1 MTEENHSLTGPA
13 EMESP
18 EEQQLDEVPVTE
30 AGIEESGFAEKKKIG
45 IGFWI
50 AAFWLALITFLAVF
64 APVLPFK
71 EPNQNFIAFE
81 QKENP
86 VTGKIQDRPVQP
98 PYSPS
103 GEHWLGTDQDARDIL
118 SRSIHG
124 ARVSLAVGA
133 LTALFGI
140 IVGGA
145 LGMIAGYFKGILDK
159 IISAIF
165 LVSLSF
171 PGLILAILVVAL
183 VDRSLITISITIG
196 ILAVAPIGR
205 LARAQTLSFAE
216 REFVLAAET
225 LGAKKSRILVREL
238 LPNVLIPMST
248 LAMLVIAIAIVA
260 EGTLAFLGLSVQG
273 SSTWGKLIL
282 TGSGLQT
289 LETSPWVAFAPMGF
303 LFLTVASFNYMS
315 DRLRDYFDVR
325 EIFVTRD

>member
-1 MTEENHSLTGPA
+1 M
-13 EMESP
+13 
-18 EEQQLDEVPVTE
+18 
-30 AGIEESGFAEKKKIG
+30 
-45 IGFWI
+45 
-50 AAFWLALITFLAVF
+50 
-64 APVLPFK
+64 
-71 EPNQNFIAFE
+71 
-81 QKENP
+81 
-86 VTGKIQDRPVQP
+86 
-98 PYSPS
+98 
-103 GEHWLGTDQDARDIL
+103 
-118 SRSIHG
+118 
-124 ARVSLAVGA
+124 AVGA

-140 IVGGA
+140 VVGGA
-145 LGMIAGYFKGILDK
+145 LGMIAGYFKGVLDK

-289 LETSPWVAFAPMGF
+289 LESSPWVAFAPMGF

>member
-1 MTEENHSLTGPA
+1 MIEENHSLTGPA

-71 EPNQNFIAFE
+71 EPNQNFIVFE

-118 SRSIHG
+118 SRSIYG

-289 LETSPWVAFAPMGF
+289 LESSPWVAFAPMGF

>member
-1 MTEENHSLTGPA
+1 M
-13 EMESP
+13 
-18 EEQQLDEVPVTE
+18 
-30 AGIEESGFAEKKKIG
+30 
-45 IGFWI
+45 
-50 AAFWLALITFLAVF
+50 AVF

-71 EPNQNFIAFE
+71 EPNQNFIVFE

-86 VTGKIQDRPVQP
+86 ITGKIQDRPIQP
-98 PYSPS
+98 PYSPD

-124 ARVSLAVGA
+124 ARISLAVGA

-140 IVGGA
+140 VVGGA

-289 LETSPWVAFAPMGF
+289 LESSPWVAFAPMGF

>member
-1 MTEENHSLTGPA
+1 MNDENNLPIESSNHDEIPLANQSL
-13 EMESP
+13 EISE
-18 EEQQLDEVPVTE
+18 
-30 AGIEESGFAEKKKIG
+30 FADKKRLG
-45 IGFWI
+45 IGFWL
-50 AAFWLALITFLAVF
+50 ATFWLVLITFLAVF

-71 EPNQNFIAFE
+71 DDKQNFIVFE

-86 VTGKIQDRPVQP
+86 ITGKLQDRPVQP

-103 GEHWLGTDQDARDIL
+103 SDHWLGTDQDARDLL
-118 SRSIHG
+118 SRSING
-124 ARVSLAVGA
+124 ARISLAVGA
-133 LTALFGI
+133 LTAIFGV

-165 LVSLSF
+165 IVSLSF
-171 PGLILAILVVAL
+171 PGLILAILIVAL
-183 VDRSLITISITIG
+183 MDRSLTTISITLG
-196 ILAVAPIGR
+196 ILGVAPIGR
-205 LARAQTLSFAE
+205 LARAQTLSFSE

-225 LGAKKSRILVREL
+225 LGAKKSRILVKEL

-273 SSTWGKLIL
+273 SATWGKLIL
-282 TGSGLQT
+282 TGSGLQV
-289 LETSPWVAFAPMGF
+289 LEKAPWVAFVPMGF

>member
-1 MTEENHSLTGPA
+1 MTEENHSLTGPT
-13 EMESP
+13 EMEAP
-18 EEQQLDEVPVTE
+18 EEQERDEAPVVD
-30 AGIEESGFAEKKKIG
+30 GSIEESGFAEKKKIG
-45 IGFWI
+45 VGFWI
-50 AAFWLALITFLAVF
+50 AAFWLVLITFLAVF

-71 EPNQNFIAFE
+71 EPNQNFIVFE

-86 VTGKIQDRPVQP
+86 ITGKIQDRPVQP
-98 PYSPS
+98 PYSPD

-124 ARVSLAVGA
+124 ARISLAVGA

-140 IVGGA
+140 VVGGA

-289 LETSPWVAFAPMGF
+289 LESSPWVAFAPMGF

>member
-1 MTEENHSLTGPA
+1 MIEENHSLTGPA

-71 EPNQNFIAFE
+71 EPNQNFIVFE

-289 LETSPWVAFAPMGF
+289 LESSPWVAFAPMGF

>member
-1 MTEENHSLTGPA
+1 MIEENHSLTGPT

-18 EEQQLDEVPVTE
+18 EEQQLDEVPATE

-165 LVSLSF
+165 LVSLSI
-171 PGLILAILVVAL
+171 PGLILAILIVAL

>member
-1 MTEENHSLTGPA
+1 MTEENHSLRGPT
-13 EMESP
+13 EMEAP
-18 EEQQLDEVPVTE
+18 EEQKHNEAVPTD
-30 AGIEESGFAEKKKIG
+30 AGLEESGFAEKKKIG

-50 AAFWLALITFLAVF
+50 AAFWLVIITFLAVF

-71 EPNQNFIAFE
+71 EPNQNFIVFE

-86 VTGKIQDRPVQP
+86 ITGKIQDRPVQP
-98 PYSPS
+98 PYSPD

-124 ARVSLAVGA
+124 ARISLAVGA

-140 IVGGA
+140 VVGGA

-289 LETSPWVAFAPMGF
+289 LESSPWVAFAPMGF

>member
-1 MTEENHSLTGPA
+1 MTEENHSLTGPT
-13 EMESP
+13 EMEAP
-18 EEQQLDEVPVTE
+18 EEQKHDEAVPTD
-30 AGIEESGFAEKKKIG
+30 AGSEESGFAEKKKIG

-50 AAFWLALITFLAVF
+50 AAFWLVLITFLAVF

-71 EPNQNFIAFE
+71 EPNQNFIVFE

-86 VTGKIQDRPVQP
+86 ITGKIQDRPVQP
-98 PYSPS
+98 PYSPD

-124 ARVSLAVGA
+124 ARISLAVGA

-289 LETSPWVAFAPMGF
+289 LESSPWVAFAPMGF

>member
-1 MTEENHSLTGPA
+1 MNDENNLPIESSNHDEIPLANQSL
-13 EMESP
+13 
-18 EEQQLDEVPVTE
+18 EVSE
-30 AGIEESGFAEKKKIG
+30 YADKKKLG
-45 IGFWI
+45 IGFWL
-50 AAFWLALITFLAVF
+50 ATFWLVLITFLAVF

-71 EPNQNFIAFE
+71 DDKQNYIVFE

-86 VTGKIQDRPVQP
+86 ITGKLQDRPVQP

-103 GEHWLGTDQDARDIL
+103 SDHWLGTDQDARDLL
-118 SRSIHG
+118 SRSING
-124 ARVSLAVGA
+124 ARISLAVGA
-133 LTALFGI
+133 LTAIFGVI
-140 IVGGA
+140 IGGA

-165 LVSLSF
+165 IVSLSF
-171 PGLILAILVVAL
+171 PGLILAILIVAL
-183 VDRSLITISITIG
+183 MDRSLTTISITLG
-196 ILAVAPIGR
+196 ILGVAPIGR
-205 LARAQTLSFAE
+205 LARAQTLSFSE

-225 LGAKKSRILVREL
+225 LGAKKSRILVKEL

-273 SSTWGKLIL
+273 SATWGKLIL
-282 TGSGLQT
+282 TGSGLQV
-289 LETSPWVAFAPMGF
+289 LEKAPWVAFVPMGF

>member
-1 MTEENHSLTGPA
+1 MAEENHSLTGPA
-13 EMESP
+13 ETESA
-18 EEQQLDEVPVTE
+18 EEQQLDEVPATE

-71 EPNQNFIAFE
+71 EPNQNFIVFE

-124 ARVSLAVGA
+124 ARISLAVGA

-159 IISAIF
+159 VISAIF

-289 LETSPWVAFAPMGF
+289 LESSPWVAFAPMGF

>member
-1 MTEENHSLTGPA
+1 MNDENNLPIESSNHDEIPLANQSL
-13 EMESP
+13 
-18 EEQQLDEVPVTE
+18 EVSE
-30 AGIEESGFAEKKKIG
+30 FADKKRLG
-45 IGFWI
+45 IGFWL
-50 AAFWLALITFLAVF
+50 ATFWLVLITFLAVF

-71 EPNQNFIAFE
+71 DDKQNFIVFE

-86 VTGKIQDRPVQP
+86 ITGKLQDRPVQP

-103 GEHWLGTDQDARDIL
+103 SDHWLGTDQDARDLL
-118 SRSIHG
+118 SRSING
-124 ARVSLAVGA
+124 ARISLAVGA
-133 LTALFGI
+133 LTAIFGV

-165 LVSLSF
+165 IVSLSF
-171 PGLILAILVVAL
+171 PGLILAILIVAL
-183 VDRSLITISITIG
+183 MDRSLTTISVTLG
-196 ILAVAPIGR
+196 ILGVAPIGR
-205 LARAQTLSFAE
+205 LARAQTLSFSE

-225 LGAKKSRILVREL
+225 LGAKKSRILVKEL

-273 SSTWGKLIL
+273 SATWGKLIL
-282 TGSGLQT
+282 TGSGLQV
-289 LETSPWVAFAPMGF
+289 LEKAPWVAFVPMGF

>member
-1 MTEENHSLTGPA
+1 MTEENHSLTGPTETEA
-13 EMESP
+13 P
-18 EEQQLDEVPVTE
+18 EEQKHDEAVPTD
-30 AGIEESGFAEKKKIG
+30 AGSEESGFAEKKKIG

-50 AAFWLALITFLAVF
+50 TAFWLVLITFLAVF

-71 EPNQNFIAFE
+71 EPNQNFIVFE

-86 VTGKIQDRPVQP
+86 ITGKIQDRPVQP
-98 PYSPS
+98 PYSPD

-124 ARVSLAVGA
+124 ARISLAVGA

-140 IVGGA
+140 VVGGA

-289 LETSPWVAFAPMGF
+289 LESSPWVAFAPMGF

>member
-1 MTEENHSLTGPA
+1 MAEENHSLTGPA
-13 EMESP
+13 EMESA
-18 EEQQLDEVPVTE
+18 EEQQLDEVPATE

-71 EPNQNFIAFE
+71 EPNQNFIVFE

-118 SRSIHG
+118 SRSIYG

-289 LETSPWVAFAPMGF
+289 LESSPWVAFAPMGF

>member
-1 MTEENHSLTGPA
+1 MNDENNLPI
-13 EMESP
+13 ESSNH
-18 EEQQLDEVPVTE
+18 DEIPLANQNLEVSE
-30 AGIEESGFAEKKKIG
+30 YADKKRLG
-45 IGFWI
+45 IGFWL
-50 AAFWLALITFLAVF
+50 ATFWLVLITFLAVF

-71 EPNQNFIAFE
+71 DDKQNYIVFE

-86 VTGKIQDRPVQP
+86 ITGKLQDRPVQP

-103 GEHWLGTDQDARDIL
+103 SDHWLGTDQDARDLL
-118 SRSIHG
+118 SRSING
-124 ARVSLAVGA
+124 ARISLAVGA
-133 LTALFGI
+133 LTAIFGV

-165 LVSLSF
+165 IVSLSF
-171 PGLILAILVVAL
+171 PGLILAILIVAL
-183 VDRSLITISITIG
+183 MDRSLTTISVTLG
-196 ILAVAPIGR
+196 ILGVAPIGR
-205 LARAQTLSFAE
+205 LARAQTLSFSE

-225 LGAKKSRILVREL
+225 LGAKKSRILVKEL

-273 SSTWGKLIL
+273 SATWGKLIL
-282 TGSGLQT
+282 TGSGLQV
-289 LETSPWVAFAPMGF
+289 LEKAPWVAFVPMGF

>member
-1 MTEENHSLTGPA
+1 MTEENHSLTGPT
-13 EMESP
+13 EMEAP
-18 EEQQLDEVPVTE
+18 EEQKHNEAVPTD
-30 AGIEESGFAEKKKIG
+30 AGLEESGFAEKKKIG

-50 AAFWLALITFLAVF
+50 AAFWLVLITFLAVF

-71 EPNQNFIAFE
+71 EPNQNFIVFE

-86 VTGKIQDRPVQP
+86 ITGKIQDRPVQP
-98 PYSPS
+98 PYSPD

-124 ARVSLAVGA
+124 ARISLAVGA

-140 IVGGA
+140 VVGGA
-145 LGMIAGYFKGILDK
+145 LGMIAGYFKGVLDK

-238 LPNVLIPMST
+238 LPNVLIPLST

-289 LETSPWVAFAPMGF
+289 LESSPWVAFAPMGF

>member
-1 MTEENHSLTGPA
+1 MTEENHSLTGPT
-13 EMESP
+13 EMESA
-18 EEQQLDEVPVTE
+18 EEQQLDEVPATE
-30 AGIEESGFAEKKKIG
+30 AGTEESGFAEKKKIG

-71 EPNQNFIAFE
+71 EPNQNFIVFE

-86 VTGKIQDRPVQP
+86 ITGKIQDRPVQP
-98 PYSPS
+98 PYSPD

-124 ARVSLAVGA
+124 ARISLAVGA

-140 IVGGA
+140 VVGGA
-145 LGMIAGYFKGILDK
+145 LGMIAGYFKGVLDK

-248 LAMLVIAIAIVA
+248 LAMLV
-260 EGTLAFLGLSVQG
+260 
-273 SSTWGKLIL
+273 
-282 TGSGLQT
+282 
-289 LETSPWVAFAPMGF
+289 
-303 LFLTVASFNYMS
+303 
-315 DRLRDYFDVR
+315 
-325 EIFVTRD
+325 

>member
-1 MTEENHSLTGPA
+1 MAEENHSLIGPA
-13 EMESP
+13 ETESA
-18 EEQQLDEVPVTE
+18 EEQQLDEVPATE

-71 EPNQNFIAFE
+71 EPNQNFIVFE

-124 ARVSLAVGA
+124 ARISLAVGA

-159 IISAIF
+159 VISAIF

-289 LETSPWVAFAPMGF
+289 LESSPWVAFAPMGF